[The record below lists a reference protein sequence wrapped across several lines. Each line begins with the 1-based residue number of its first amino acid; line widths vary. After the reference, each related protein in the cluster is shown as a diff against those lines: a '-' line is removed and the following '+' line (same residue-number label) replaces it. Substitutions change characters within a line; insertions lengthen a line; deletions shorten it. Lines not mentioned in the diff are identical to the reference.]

1 MDAGFPT
8 HLYQQAIR
16 TLRLGA
22 PTTARPGGQR
32 PRPLPVRPS

>member
-16 TLRLGA
+16 TLRSGS
-22 PTTARPGGQR
+22 TARPGGQQ